1 MEAVVR
7 GLGKRTN
14 VRYLIIT
21 ILFIVTAI
29 NYIDRSIISLAV
41 PDLRKDLM
49 IDSVLMGVVLS
60 SFSWAYV
67 VMQIPGGWLLDRF
80 GTRRVYGVGLLVW
93 SLCTLLQGFAA
104 SFLVLLVMRVLVG
117 LAEAPSFPGN
127 SRLTAMWFPQHER
140 GRAVMIYNSA
150 QYFGLALFTP
160 VMAWI
165 LTALG
170 WHAMFSVAGIAGLVM
185 SVIWFLVI
193 RDPQDHPRVNQAE
206 LEYIVQGGGLARVRE
221 REKITWPHVRFL
233 LTNRQMI
240 GIYIAQFA
248 LNTIVYFFL
257 TWFPSYLVQTRHMSI
272 LKAGFMTSITYVAAF
287 FGGIIGGYISDW
299 MLKRGMS
306 LGVARKTPI
315 VIGFFLSSVI
325 VLANFVQSSGAV
337 VFIMATAVFA
347 KGLAGLT
354 WSLVGD
360 MAPKK
365 LVGFCGGLFNTA
377 GNLAGIVIPLLVGYL
392 LKTTHSYNGVFL
404 FIGAVVIL
412 GALCYLFVVNRVER
426 LELPE
431 EKQGAGETFAN
442 LGM

>member
-1 MEAVVR
+1 MGAAVR
-7 GLGKRTN
+7 EIQKRTN
-14 VRYLIIT
+14 VRYVILT
-21 ILFIVTAI
+21 ILFIVTAV

-41 PDLRKDLM
+41 PTLKKELV
-49 IDSVLMGVVLS
+49 IDSVLMGVILS
-60 SFSWAYV
+60 GFSWAYV

-93 SLCTLLQGFAA
+93 SVCTLLQGFAT
-104 SFLVLLVMRVLVG
+104 SFLVLLILRVLLG

-127 SRLTAMWFPQHER
+127 SRLTTMWFPQQER

-165 LTALG
+165 LTKFG
-170 WHAMFSVAGIAGLVM
+170 WHSMFSVAGIAGIVLA
-185 SVIWFLVI
+185 VIWFIFV

-206 LEYIVQGGGLARVRE
+206 IDHIVEGGGLANVQGQ
-221 REKITWPHVRFL
+221 EKVTWAHVRFL

-257 TWFPSYLVQTRHMSI
+257 TWFPTYLVQTRHMSI
-272 LKAGFMTSITYVAAF
+272 LKAGFMTSITYLAAF
-287 FGGIIGGYISDW
+287 VGGIVGGYISDLL
-299 MLKRGMS
+299 LKSGKS

-315 VIGFFLSSVI
+315 IIGFLLSSVI
-325 VLANFVQSSGAV
+325 VLANFVNSTIAV
-337 VFIMATAVFA
+337 VLIMATSVFA
-347 KGLAGLT
+347 KGMAGLT

-365 LVGFCGGLFNTA
+365 LIGFSGGLFNTA
-377 GNLAGIVIPLLVGYL
+377 GNLAGIVIPLLVGYIL
-392 LKTTHSYNGVFL
+392 NTTHSFNGVFI
-404 FIGAVVIL
+404 FIAVVVIVA
-412 GALCYLFVVNRVER
+412 ALCYLFVVRPVER
-426 LELPE
+426 LEVPE
-431 EKQGAGETFAN
+431 ESP
-442 LGM
+442 LGSNPVHVGS